1 MTSPAAAVQPEPKAT
16 PGPAIWALVIQDM
29 ETRDRVGR
37 EKYGVPLQAGNGRDA
52 LLDLYQE
59 LLDAVVYTRQAL
71 EERAQASQA
80 ARKGP
85 ATTAEASGEGL
96 RPTAGLLARLGGV
109 LDAMTK
115 DGCGLTGH
123 QERALRE
130 ALELPRE

>member
-1 MTSPAAAVQPEPKAT
+1 MTSPAAAVQPEPKAA
-16 PGPAIWALVIQDM
+16 PGRAIWSLVIEDM
-29 ETRDRVGR
+29 ETRDLVGR

-71 EERAQASQA
+71 EERAIA

-85 ATTAEASGEGL
+85 ATPPEASGEGL
-96 RPTAGLLARLGGV
+96 RHTAGLRTRLAEV

-130 ALELPRE
+130 ALEMPG